1 MWRFLLPDKERD
13 MAIGIPQVI
22 RTPGKFFDMARFVRE
37 EVLGK
42 PVPEK
47 YDNYEDFVEALI
59 DWKLDQPSPHQAA
72 ETKPLLDDFET
83 YEAFRRAS

>member
-1 MWRFLLPDKERD
+1 MLDNGRGV
-13 MAIGIPQVI
+13 AVGIPQVI
-22 RTPGKFFDMARFVRE
+22 ETPEKFLDIAKFIRE
-37 EVLGK
+37 KILGK